1 MSDTKDIHSNEGDI
15 FMYLTL
21 PTYNSFKYL
30 KTIYKMAKE
39 NWDIECKV
47 VLEMKPSGIAKSENV
62 LNY

>member
-30 KTIYKMAKE
+30 KIYKMVTE

-47 VLEMKPSGIAKSENV
+47 VLEMKPSGISKSENV

>member
-30 KTIYKMAKE
+30 KIYKVVTE

-47 VLEMKPSGIAKSENV
+47 VLEMKPSGISKSENV